1 MNTLK
6 LHCSFWLAV
15 WLASLLSVWLGGWVA
30 GWLGGW
36 VAGWLDGW
44 QSSESHFSLYN
55 FCFALGQKKILTS
68 CLVSLVHH

>member
-1 MNTLK
+1 M
-6 LHCSFWLAV
+6 
-15 WLASLLSVWLGGWVA
+15 A

-55 FCFALGQKKILTS
+55 FFFALGQKKNTDVLLS
-68 CLVSLVHH
+68 QLSASLMN

>member
-1 MNTLK
+1 M
-6 LHCSFWLAV
+6 
-15 WLASLLSVWLGGWVA
+15 A

-55 FCFALGQKKILTS
+55 FFFALGQKKILTS
-68 CLVSLVHH
+68 CLVSLVHLLMGNLNGGH